1 MKEFIAIISLTI
13 LLAFGATVLVPV
25 IIYPLNY
32 VSCKIN
38 ADARDIKNWSTSLD
52 KCYFEIDG
60 KMINSVNYDKVVFG
74 NTLNIREGE

>member
-1 MKEFIAIISLTI
+1 MKEFIAVVSITI
-13 LLAFGATVLVPV
+13 LAVFVVTVLVPV
-25 IIYPLNY
+25 VTYPLNY
-32 VSCKIN
+32 VSCKID

-74 NTLNIREGE
+74 NTLNIK

>member
-1 MKEFIAIISLTI
+1 MYLVKLMQMQEI
-13 LLAFGATVLVPV
+13 L
-25 IIYPLNY
+25 
-32 VSCKIN
+32 
-38 ADARDIKNWSTSLD
+38 KNWSTSLD

>member
-1 MKEFIAIISLTI
+1 MKEFIAVVSITI
-13 LLAFGATVLVPV
+13 LAVFVVTVLVPV
-25 IIYPLNY
+25 VIYPLNY
-32 VSCKIN
+32 VSCKID

-74 NTLNIREGE
+74 NTLNIK

>member
-1 MKEFIAIISLTI
+1 MKEYIAVVSITI
-13 LLAFGATVLVPV
+13 LAVFVVTVLVPV
-25 IIYPLNY
+25 VIYPLNY
-32 VSCKIN
+32 VSCKID

-74 NTLNIREGE
+74 NTLNIK

>member
-1 MKEFIAIISLTI
+1 MKEYIAVVSIII
-13 LLAFGATVLVPV
+13 LAVFVVTVLVPV
-25 IIYPLNY
+25 VIYPLNY
-32 VSCKIN
+32 VSCKID

-74 NTLNIREGE
+74 NTLNIK